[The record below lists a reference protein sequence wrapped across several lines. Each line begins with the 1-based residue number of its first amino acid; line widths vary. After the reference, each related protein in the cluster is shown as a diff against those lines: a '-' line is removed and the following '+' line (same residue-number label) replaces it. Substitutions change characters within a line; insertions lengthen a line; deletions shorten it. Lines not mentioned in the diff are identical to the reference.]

1 MVREDLG
8 NEIVDKLLAAVDT
21 VRETVVDETTLG
33 DEITAVDP
41 ADIDGEYHW
50 TQQ

>member
-1 MVREDLG
+1 MRF
-8 NEIVDKLLAAVDT
+8 VDKLLAAVDT

-41 ADIDGEYHW
+41 ADIDGEYHLDCSDDKYD
-50 TQQ
+50 